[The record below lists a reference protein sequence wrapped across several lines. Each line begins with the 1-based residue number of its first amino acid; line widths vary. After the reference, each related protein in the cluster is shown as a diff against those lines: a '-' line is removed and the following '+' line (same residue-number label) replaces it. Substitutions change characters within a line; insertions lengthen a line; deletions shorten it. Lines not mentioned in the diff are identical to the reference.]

1 MTPWTA
7 LVMKNYIQISED
19 LKGLISNLLEFST
32 FFFCEKISV
41 KYQSRSL

>member
-32 FFFCEKISV
+32 FFFEKISV

>member
-7 LVMKNYIQISED
+7 LVMKNFIQISAD

-32 FFFCEKISV
+32 FFFFSK
-41 KYQSRSL
+41 KYQ